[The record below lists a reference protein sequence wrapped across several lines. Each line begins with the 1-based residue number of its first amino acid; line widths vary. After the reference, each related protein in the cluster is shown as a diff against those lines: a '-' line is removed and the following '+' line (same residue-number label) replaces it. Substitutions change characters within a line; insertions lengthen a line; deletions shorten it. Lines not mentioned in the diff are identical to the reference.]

1 MRDLCMTGFAPKCKA
16 FGWRKMVAQK
26 VAQKAAGMAQ
36 KEDGQLTVGRKCSEA
51 GVTLGSAGR

>member
-1 MRDLCMTGFAPKCKA
+1 
-16 FGWRKMVAQK
+16 MVAQK

-36 KEDGQLTVGRKCSEA
+36 KEGGQLTVGRKCSEV